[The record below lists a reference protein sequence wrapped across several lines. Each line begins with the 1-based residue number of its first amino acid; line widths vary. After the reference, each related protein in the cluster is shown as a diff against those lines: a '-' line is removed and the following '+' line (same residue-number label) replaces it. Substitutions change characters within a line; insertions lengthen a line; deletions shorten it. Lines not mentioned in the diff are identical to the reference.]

1 MDFNAAQKNNL
12 DTQDGLWKLIP
23 CQNKNIDLQ
32 SSQIQKYEDSKIYL
46 DDLIKNKTSKLKLP
60 EGLKDYSQN
69 EDTFSIEEFNFNLMH
84 GPFLDGL
91 DITKD
96 LLQNNN
102 LDNIFN

>member
-1 MDFNAAQKNNL
+1 MSDSISNFKKY
-12 DTQDGLWKLIP
+12 GLKE
-23 CQNKNIDLQ
+23 KNIDLQ
-32 SSQIQKYEDSKIYL
+32 SSQIQKYEDSKTYL

-69 EDTFSIEEFNFNLMH
+69 EDTFSIEEFNFNLMP

-91 DITKD
+91 DITKN

>member
-1 MDFNAAQKNNL
+1 MGRFFFRLFFLLIAIAISIVIFL
-12 DTQDGLWKLIP
+12 TYIGLETDKF
-23 CQNKNIDLQ
+23 
-32 SSQIQKYEDSKIYL
+32 

-69 EDTFSIEEFNFNLMH
+69 EETFSIEEFNFNLMP